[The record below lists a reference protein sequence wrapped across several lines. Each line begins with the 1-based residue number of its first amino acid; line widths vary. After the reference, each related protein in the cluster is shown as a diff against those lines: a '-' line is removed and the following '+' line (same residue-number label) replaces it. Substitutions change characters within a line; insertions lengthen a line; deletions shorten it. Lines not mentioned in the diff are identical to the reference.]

1 MNRARRVLVAEDDAA
16 IRALIAFLIQREGW
30 TADDVADGD
39 EALAR
44 IQNNRYDAIVLDLML
59 PGLSGEEILAEIRRS
74 LPSELCR
81 VVVVTASPG
90 FAKKLDTS
98 GLAAVLIKPFDI
110 NHVVDALRR
119 CPLRDDEE
127 R

>member
-1 MNRARRVLVAEDDAA
+1 MDRARHVLVAEDDTA
-16 IRALIAFLIQREGW
+16 IRGLITFLIQREGW
-30 TADDVADGD
+30 TADDVADGA
-39 EALAR
+39 EALAK

-59 PGLSGEEILAEIRRS
+59 PGLSGEEILAEVRRS

-81 VVVVTASPG
+81 VIVVTASPG
-90 FAKKLDTS
+90 FAKKLDTD

-110 NHVVDALRR
+110 DHVVDALRR
-119 CPLRDDEE
+119 CPPRDDEG